1 MECIMTAQIIDGK
14 LMAQQLREQLAQKV
28 AELPT
33 VPHLAVILVGNDEAS
48 IIYDRNKQKAAE
60 AIGMKCTI
68 HHLDEQTPQDELL
81 SLIKQLNSDS
91 SINGIIVQMPLP
103 KHLNSEQIIE
113 SIDHTKDVDGFG
125 IYNIGL
131 LHSNNSSAMVAATP
145 QAVLYMLQQTLGD
158 IVGKHAV
165 IIGRSNIVGRP
176 LASLLLNHHCTVTIA
191 HSKTV
196 NLSQITASADIVV
209 AACGVAGLVKK
220 DWVKPGATVIDVGIN
235 RVNGKLCGDVD
246 FENVKE
252 VASYIT
258 PVPGGVGPMTVTM
271 LLNNTLQAYLEQN
284 QREQNA

>member
-1 MECIMTAQIIDGK
+1 MTAQIIDGK

-68 HHLDEQTPQDELL
+68 HHLDEQTPQDQLL
-81 SLIKQLNSDS
+81 DLIKQLNSDS
-91 SINGIIVQMPLP
+91 SVNGIIVQMPLP

-158 IVGKHAV
+158 VVGKHAV

-271 LLNNTLQAYLEQN
+271 LLNNTLRAYIEQN
-284 QREQNA
+284 SGLKK